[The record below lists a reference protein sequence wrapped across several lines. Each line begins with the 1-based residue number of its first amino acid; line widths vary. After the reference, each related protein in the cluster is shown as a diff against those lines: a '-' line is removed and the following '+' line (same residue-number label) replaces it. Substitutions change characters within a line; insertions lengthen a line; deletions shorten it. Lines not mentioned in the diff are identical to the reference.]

1 MYQDHLVDPMSF
13 LAYLGTF
20 AKRVVFFVC
29 GFIVAFPVAGTIGMV
44 GAKTVKS
51 GYLNTIE
58 YNPIATIFTV
68 VVFIIGLAMMFY
80 AFNLKE

>member
-1 MYQDHLVDPMSF
+1 MGF

-20 AKRVVFFVC
+20 TKRVVFGVC
-29 GFIVAFPVAGTIGMV
+29 GFIVAFPVAGAVGII

-58 YNPIATIFTV
+58 YNPIATIFAI
-68 VVFIIGLAMMFY
+68 VVFIVGLAMMFY